1 MYLKMTEDLLA
12 DYREIFYV
20 FDENG
25 DGAISPSEITKV
37 MNFLGENPS
46 TSQVSQLIAEVDHND
61 DGEVDFNEF
70 VCLMVKHLVRTDNAE
85 EELVTV
91 FKRFD
96 RDHDGEISADDL
108 MQMLTEL
115 GHPCDRDE
123 VENMI
128 YFFDT
133 NQDGTIG
140 FEEFI

>member
-108 MQMLTEL
+108 L
-115 GHPCDRDE
+115 
-123 VENMI
+123 
-128 YFFDT
+128 
-133 NQDGTIG
+133 
-140 FEEFI
+140 

>member
-1 MYLKMTEDLLA
+1 MNEALLA
-12 DYREIFYV
+12 DYREIFDL
-20 FDENG
+20 FDEDGNG
-25 DGAISPSEITKV
+25 TISNAKITKV

-46 TSQVSQLIAEVDHND
+46 TSQVSQLIAEVDHNE

-108 MQMLTEL
+108 L
-115 GHPCDRDE
+115 
-123 VENMI
+123 
-128 YFFDT
+128 
-133 NQDGTIG
+133 
-140 FEEFI
+140 